1 VSTFNT
7 ALVTTMN
14 YMFYKCS
21 AITTL
26 KVGSLSTAK
35 APTMKYMFASCS
47 ALTSLDISGIAFSSS
62 IDTEYLLKDCPALKT
77 LTIPSTANSL
87 NANAC
92 TNVGTKT
99 APCTLVYP
107 SGFTPEKE
115 DSGDGWFKWK
125 SGYFSSASGG
135 ILGDANGDG
144 EVTVNDVQMV
154 VEYVLGKNPS
164 GIVLANCDVT
174 GDNEVSINDVNA
186 IVSMVL
192 NGPAAIAPNARESL
206 TDMVALTARGS
217 HCSLHLDN
225 SEPYHA
231 FQLEVVLPEGG
242 SMGNVTL
249 AEGRSNGHHAEWSE
263 VIPGRYNVIVYAT
276 NGEALRDG
284 STTAL
289 MHFDIAGCKA
299 DDVSVEGIQ
308 MIDGWCKTVL
318 LPSTSGVAT
327 GISWVVDDASEGSS
341 SPYYNTVGIGSSTPQ
356 RGVNIKDGRKVVK
369 K

>member
-1 VSTFNT
+1 
-7 ALVTTMN
+7 M
-14 YMFYKCS
+14 
-21 AITTL
+21 
-26 KVGSLSTAK
+26 
-35 APTMKYMFASCS
+35 
-47 ALTSLDISGIAFSSS
+47 
-62 IDTEYLLKDCPALKT
+62 
-77 LTIPSTANSL
+77 
-87 NANAC
+87 
-92 TNVGTKT
+92 
-99 APCTLVYP
+99 
-107 SGFTPEKE
+107 
-115 DSGDGWFKWK
+115 
-125 SGYFSSASGG
+125 
-135 ILGDANGDG
+135 
-144 EVTVNDVQMV
+144 NDVQMV

-249 AEGRSNGHHAEWSE
+249 AEGRANGHHAEWNE
-263 VIPGRYNVIVYAT
+263 VTPGRYIVVVYAT

-284 STTAL
+284 ATTSL

-318 LPSTSGVAT
+318 LPSTSGIAT

-341 SPYYNTVGIGSSTPQ
+341 SPYYNTVGVGSNTPQ